1 MLEKYLDMN
10 SGDFKNFTESEFVNF
25 IYNIPF
31 IQRFCYTFFVTKN
44 KIVFVAQNGSTY
56 NLKEISDNTTKDGLG
71 YLGMGF
77 KVVM

>member
-1 MLEKYLDMN
+1 MN

-31 IQRFCYTFFVTKN
+31 IQRFCYTFFVAKN

-56 NLKEISDNTTKDGLG
+56 YLKEISDNTTKDGLG